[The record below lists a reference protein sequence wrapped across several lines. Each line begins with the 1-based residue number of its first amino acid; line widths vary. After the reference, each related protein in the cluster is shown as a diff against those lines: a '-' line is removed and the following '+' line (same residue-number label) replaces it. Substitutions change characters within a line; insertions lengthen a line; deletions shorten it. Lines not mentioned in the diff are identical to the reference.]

1 MLKISIHTKTGFCER
16 GQVLQSIADVL
27 NKMQQSQFKSTFRPI
42 KDHLKSLLNALL
54 KKVLSAKSEYEIK
67 FSKLEIQKIEDNENS
82 AEAVQNRSMK
92 RLLETKNREG
102 C

>member
-1 MLKISIHTKTGFCER
+1 MLKIPIHTKTGFCEC

-42 KDHLKSLLNALL
+42 KDYLKSLLNALL

-67 FSKLEIQKIEDNENS
+67 FSKLDDKRNTENRR
-82 AEAVQNRSMK
+82 Q
-92 RLLETKNREG
+92 
-102 C
+102 